1 MIKKTLAVLI
11 IILLSI
17 PLTSADFA
25 HIAVTTDVV
34 GKVVRPGDTAEFTIY
49 HEKGYGKPDDGWMA
63 GFYAEDRRINSISNF
78 SSAPDDSQTVR
89 DST

>member
-1 MIKKTLAVLI
+1 MIKETLAVLI
-11 IILLSI
+11 IILLSA

-34 GKVVRPGDTAEFTIY
+34 GKVVRPGDTAEFTISL
-49 HEKGYGKPDDGWMA
+49 EKGYGKPDDNRVT
-63 GFYAEDRRINSISNF
+63 GFYVDDWRINSTLNF
-78 SSAPDDSQTVR
+78 SSAPISQSVR